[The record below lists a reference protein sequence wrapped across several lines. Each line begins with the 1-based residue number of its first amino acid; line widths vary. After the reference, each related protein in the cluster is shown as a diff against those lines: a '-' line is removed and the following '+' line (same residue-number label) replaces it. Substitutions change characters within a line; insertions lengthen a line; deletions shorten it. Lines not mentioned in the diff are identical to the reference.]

1 MKMIAGFSV
10 VLAATSLVASNH
22 KPVENYDNV
31 FNGNSTVFADGKFH
45 GSLDFYK
52 TFVNDEAAAAASNF
66 IGLSNANIFYGKKL
80 GNKVNAQLNVHWGE
94 IDVVHVASPEAWG
107 DFIVAEAFL
116 TYRVMPNAQI
126 KVGQFLSSFGSYDVY
141 TADKN
146 LIDQRI
152 SFSANNNSAELAY
165 ALNPNTYVK
174 VWASHPHDL
183 SLAPA
188 EVRDEFYGAKI
199 GHTFNSKDVKVVTDL
214 SMVNDARQMFEYN
227 GDVNTDIKKS
237 NAYLAQVAVNYGAV
251 EVKARLLRF
260 PKLLTLATDPNET
273 ITPEY
278 KGLSFAYNTV
288 LSGHKAQL
296 LAEYDKAKDIDD
308 AAIEYGKYSK
318 RLGLFL
324 TTPVDKNVNLVLGVS
339 ERTSDNAALKKQR
352 TTSIGLKASM

>member
-45 GSLDFYK
+45 GSLDLYK
-52 TFVNDEAAAAASNF
+52 TFINDEASATASNL

-80 GNKVNAQLNVHWGE
+80 GSKVNAQLNVHWGQV
-94 IDVVHVASPEAWG
+94 DVVHVDSPEAWSN
-107 DFIVAEAFL
+107 FIIAEAFL
-116 TYRVMPNAQI
+116 TYRAMPNAQI
-126 KVGQFLSSFGSYDVY
+126 KVGQFLSPFGSYDAY
-141 TADKN
+141 IADKN

-152 SFSANNNSAELAY
+152 TYFSNSAELAY

-174 VWASHPHDL
+174 VWASHPHDVDG
-183 SLAPA
+183 LAPN

-214 SMVNDARQMFEYN
+214 SMVNDARQMFEYDGN
-227 GDVNTDIKKS
+227 KNAAVDKS

-260 PKLLTLATDPNET
+260 PKLLAADATK
-273 ITPEY
+273 TPEY

-296 LAEYDKAKDIDD
+296 LAEYDKAKDIDT
-308 AAIEYGKYSK
+308 AGITYGKYSK

-339 ERTSDNAALKKQR
+339 ERTSDDVALAKQR